1 MILWIIEFMDYV
13 HHWQKLT
20 MKLYCT
26 SQTAYLLISVGG
38 SNNKNI
44 LGCWFGSSKPA
55 VPTAANLYRTKHK
68 VCLATEAEEII
79 IVLKIVVLN
88 QIKVEQWKLH
98 RKCYVIHE
106 QNVVS
111 TCTICNG
118 LDLAHSFARKKCC
131 S

>member
-20 MKLYCT
+20 MKLYYT

-44 LGCWFGSSKPA
+44 LGCWFGSSKPS

-88 QIKVEQWKLH
+88 QIKVEPWKLH
-98 RKCYVIHE
+98 RKCYVILE

-118 LDLAHSFARKKCC
+118 LDSAHSFARKKC
-131 S
+131 SS

>member
-1 MILWIIEFMDYV
+1 
-13 HHWQKLT
+13 

-55 VPTAANLYRTKHK
+55 VPTTANLYRTKHK

-98 RKCYVIHE
+98 WKCYVIHE

-111 TCTICNG
+111 TCATSNG
-118 LDLAHSFARKKCC
+118 LDSAHSFARKKCC